1 MIQAL
6 FGVLLGGGLLF
17 GLVKGQGDAALTVL
31 LGAAREGVETAFSL
45 AGSFALFCGMM
56 GILRA
61 SGAADAL
68 ARKAEK
74 PLQRLLGRGANP
86 EALSYVAMNL
96 TCNLLGLGNAATP
109 MGLEAARRLGGG
121 DRANNA
127 LCMFL
132 VINASSVQLMPTT
145 VIALRA
151 AAGSADPGAVVLPTI
166 IATGISTLVG
176 ILSCKGLEKWL

>member
-86 EALSYVAMNL
+86 DALPYVAFWAWA
-96 TCNLLGLGNAATP
+96 TRPRPWAWRPPGGWGAAT
-109 MGLEAARRLGGG
+109 G
-121 DRANNA
+121 
-127 LCMFL
+127 
-132 VINASSVQLMPTT
+132 QTMPC
-145 VIALRA
+145 AC
-151 AAGSADPGAVVLPTI
+151 S
-166 IATGISTLVG
+166 
-176 ILSCKGLEKWL
+176 W

>member
-1 MIQAL
+1 MIQVL
-6 FGVLLGGGLLF
+6 FGVLMGGN
-17 GLVKGQGDAALTVL
+17 AALTVL
-31 LGAAREGVETAFSL
+31 TDAAREGVETAFSL

-56 GILRA
+56 GILQA
-61 SGAADAL
+61 SGAAKAL
-68 ARKAEK
+68 AKKAER
-74 PLQRLLGRGANP
+74 PLQKLLGRDTNP
-86 EALSYVAMNL
+86 DALPYVAMNL

-121 DRANNA
+121 DRAGNA

-151 AAGSADPGAVVLPTI
+151 ATGSANPGAIVLPTV
-166 IATGISTLVG
+166 IATGISTIVG